1 MIRHIVLFTYLEL
14 GELKPTQPHHWRI
27 ISLITILVIFVSGIV
42 HSDEDI
48 FLWCCSWVC
57 RHRAGW
63 KVCLTTVGIEPAT
76 FGLLVQLHCW
86 QRSTIFVLLSYIFI
100 WGGEVTSGGRN
111 FPLFRRPSSWLD
123 DCSTMPRLLYHLQS
137 AKSYVYVA
145 VVFHRVSCVNNVNK
159 VKTMIRNIL
168 FFQTCHNSCVG
179 KTQLDECGC
188 SEYSYP
194 SNASACDAF
203 NSTIRKKI
211 WRHNFII
218 V

>member
-123 DCSTMPRLLYHLQS
+123 DCSTMPRLLYPLQS
-137 AKSYVYVA
+137 GNLTYMLLLCSTE
-145 VVFHRVSCVNNVNK
+145 FPMW
-159 VKTMIRNIL
+159 TMWK
-168 FFQTCHNSCVG
+168 Q
-179 KTQLDECGC
+179 
-188 SEYSYP
+188 
-194 SNASACDAF
+194 
-203 NSTIRKKI
+203 
-211 WRHNFII
+211 W
-218 V
+218 

>member
-100 WGGEVTSGGRN
+100 GGGGLLLGAVTSPCSAAPHLDWMIA
-111 FPLFRRPSSWLD
+111 PLCQDCFTTFNLPNLTYMLLL
-123 DCSTMPRLLYHLQS
+123 CSTEFP
-137 AKSYVYVA
+137 VW
-145 VVFHRVSCVNNVNK
+145 
-159 VKTMIRNIL
+159 TMWTKWK
-168 FFQTCHNSCVG
+168 Q
-179 KTQLDECGC
+179 
-188 SEYSYP
+188 
-194 SNASACDAF
+194 
-203 NSTIRKKI
+203 
-211 WRHNFII
+211 W
-218 V
+218 